1 MRSFFLTKIRRT
13 VKMIINIVYKVYLLT
28 LRKEAVWMAL
38 PRDLKELNKR
48 HIKSILRQRGAMT
61 KAEIAETTDLSV
73 VTVNKLIRAL
83 EENSEIIEQDSSVV
97 TGGRRAISYKINP
110 NFQQVLVVS
119 LQEKWK
125 KITYSFSVY
134 NLLGEV
140 EFVEDMSGEDLD
152 IHELKRNIK
161 DHVCAFPKIS
171 CIVIGVPGIEI
182 GGRLR
187 AMDFPLLLNVHL
199 RETLESEVN
208 LPVLV
213 ETDTNAAILGYKN
226 RPVAENNIVG
236 LYYPERFPPGA
247 GLFINAE
254 ILKGKNGLA
263 GEIKHMP
270 LGVDWDNFD
279 FSVDKIKEHIR
290 KMVLLAMSFYD
301 PETIVIYTNFYFG
314 QKDFMEE
321 LTQGL
326 AEIYPYASLPEMVLS
341 RKFTSDYRI
350 GLFAFGVD
358 YLENNLT
365 DWRI

>member
-1 MRSFFLTKIRRT
+1 
-13 VKMIINIVYKVYLLT
+13 
-28 LRKEAVWMAL
+28 MAL

-61 KAEIAETTDLSV
+61 KAEIAEITDLSV

-83 EENSEIIEQDSSVV
+83 EEDDEIIEQDSSVV

-110 NFQQVLVVS
+110 NFQQILVVS

-152 IHELKRNIK
+152 IHALKRNIK

-171 CIVIGVPGIEI
+171 CIVICVPGIEI

-226 RPVAENNIVG
+226 RPVTENNIVG

-247 GLFINAE
+247 GLLMNGE

-263 GEIKHMP
+263 GEIKYIP
-270 LGVDWDNFD
+270 LQIDWDNFD

-290 KMVLLAMSFYD
+290 KMVLLTMSFYD

-321 LTQGL
+321 LTLSL
-326 AEIYPYASLPEMVLS
+326 AEIYPYARLPKILLS
-341 RKFTSDYRI
+341 RKFTTDYRI
-350 GLFAFGVD
+350 GLFAFGID